1 MSLKSIELQVAL
13 PRTIEAG
20 KIQEQLQQRGQAMGE
35 IAAEKTRKDEV
46 KNRHTVIKQ
55 EQKQNVSLAKEEK
68 NNHKGR
74 DEPDQKEKRKKDSSR
89 EQSHPFKGKVI
100 DYSG

>member
-1 MSLKSIELQVAL
+1 
-13 PRTIEAG
+13 
-20 KIQEQLQQRGQAMGE
+20 MGE

-74 DEPDQKEKRKKDSSR
+74 DEPDQKEKRKKTAV
-89 EQSHPFKGKVI
+89 ENKATLLKGRLLITADRGIV
-100 DYSG
+100 